1 MPKWIIKWAPQFLGQ
16 ANKKD
21 LLAESRSSSSR
32 QESCEQN
39 VESGWFRAVLIPEH
53 KFWRLAGGRRSP
65 TPMTLHLR
73 IAGRQ
78 KIFSKNLKKQKKSN
92 KHAGVSMIFLGVDQN
107 RKILSPTCL
116 VSCDIEQSA
125 AAPSMFEWLLS
136 VGLSTLVGHHLH
148 LCNILSSKCPRPN
161 IDCSMQ

>member
-1 MPKWIIKWAPQFLGQ
+1 MPKWIIKWAPQFLGQQ

-73 IAGRQ
+73 IPGRQ
-78 KIFSKNLKKQKKSN
+78 KIFTKTEEK
-92 KHAGVSMIFLGVDQN
+92 
-107 RKILSPTCL
+107 
-116 VSCDIEQSA
+116 A
-125 AAPSMFEWLLS
+125 A
-136 VGLSTLVGHHLH
+136 
-148 LCNILSSKCPRPN
+148 N
-161 IDCSMQ
+161 MQ

>member
-78 KIFSKNLKKQKKSN
+78 KIFSKNLKEQKKKQQTCRSFNDLFRCWPKQKDLECHMSCLLW
-92 KHAGVSMIFLGVDQN
+92 HWAECGCSIDVWVIIVSWTFDPCGPP
-107 RKILSPTCL
+107 SP
-116 VSCDIEQSA
+116 
-125 AAPSMFEWLLS
+125 S
-136 VGLSTLVGHHLH
+136 V
-148 LCNILSSKCPRPN
+148 
-161 IDCSMQ
+161 